1 MSGYELNRSFLYL
14 LGDVSRLLRSHFD
27 QRAGELG
34 LTTRSQ
40 WRVLA
45 HLGPNQGIN
54 QSALADILEIENM
67 TLARHIDR
75 LEEAG
80 WVERRRDPD
89 DRRVWRLFLSETA
102 LPMFDHMQEL
112 IAETEEHVLVGF
124 SEQERKQILERLE
137 IMKSNILGK
146 EAVVSAVPG
155 NRNVG

>member
-1 MSGYELNRSFLYL
+1 MSDFDLNRSFLYL

-27 QRAGELG
+27 QRARELG

-102 LPMFDHMQEL
+102 LPMFDNMQEL
-112 IAETEEHVLVGF
+112 IAETEEHVLAGF
-124 SEQERKQILERLE
+124 SEQERQQMLGRLE

-146 EAVVSAVPG
+146 EAVVSAAPG
-155 NRNVG
+155 KSNVG

>member
-1 MSGYELNRSFLYL
+1 MTEYDLNRTFLYL
-14 LGDVSRLLRSHFD
+14 LSDVSRVLRSYFD
-27 QRAGELG
+27 QRARELG

-80 WVERRRDPD
+80 WVERRPDPD
-89 DRRVWRLFLSETA
+89 DRRAWRLYLSDTA
-102 LPMFDHMQEL
+102 LPMFDHMREL
-112 IAETEEHVLVGF
+112 ISETEERVLTGF
-124 SEQERKQILERLE
+124 SDDERDQMLERLD
-137 IMKSNILGK
+137 IMKTNISGK
-146 EAVVSAVPG
+146 DPVVPADPG
-155 NRNVG
+155 KRHVR

>member
-1 MSGYELNRSFLYL
+1 MSDYDLNRSFLYL
-14 LGDVSRLLRSHFD
+14 LSDVSRLLRSHFD
-27 QRAGELG
+27 QRARELG

-112 IAETEEHVLVGF
+112 ITETEAHVLAGF
-124 SEQERKQILERLE
+124 SEQERQQMMGRLE

-146 EAVVSAVPG
+146 ETVVSAVPG
-155 NRNVG
+155 KSNVG